1 VSDSWSP
8 ELLSVFLTRKLNLD
22 NESSFYNHIRVA
34 PQNDEF
40 LLEISPKKQD
50 WLVSTAT
57 VVDGI
62 LKLITSN
69 PKRDSNKLNSF
80 QVKERKREILE
91 IDNTPLRKF
100 YLENNDLFIYKTI
113 VNYFNAVEKEIFV
126 NASITSFIKKT
137 IGIQAL
143 FSVLKTILSENLQK
157 DKNISEEY
165 FKQIVS
171 SFKHIDFSDNFF
183 TASGIG
189 KSRIQN
195 TILILLNYKGFN
207 EIRKKEEISDY
218 KRIIGV

>member
-1 VSDSWSP
+1 
-8 ELLSVFLTRKLNLD
+8 
-22 NESSFYNHIRVA
+22 
-34 PQNDEF
+34 
-40 LLEISPKKQD
+40 
-50 WLVSTAT
+50 STAT